1 MKKKQ
6 QQQNLKF
13 NKYYDYDDAEYRRIR
28 DIENLFDENYYK
40 PIKNKSAFNDNYIEH
55 ESKGDKDENL
65 LLKEYLY
72 INIPY
77 LRDITNDHKTLME
90 YRVRLVDK
98 IIDYK
103 NQFGELKIQL
113 TNQFYFF

>member
-1 MKKKQ
+1 MKKKKKK
-6 QQQNLKF
+6 NLKF
-13 NKYYDYDDAEYRRIR
+13 NKYYDYDDVEYRRVR
-28 DIENLFDENYYK
+28 DIENLFDENYYR
-40 PIKNKSAFNDNYIEH
+40 PIKNKSAFNDNYIEY

-72 INIPY
+72 IIIPY
-77 LRDITNDHKTLME
+77 LRDTTNDHKTPMK
-90 YRVRLVDK
+90 YRVRLADK